1 MSFIRV
7 FQVLCITVNVS
18 FYTATPPD
26 EGSFAMHSL
35 LQINYIRANHYPI
48 GGASEIPYNMIPI
61 IEAAGGRVLVRVRVK
76 EIIVSDGCAVGV
88 KVTKGKHEYKIMA
101 PLIISDAGL
110 MNTVHKLLP
119 DHVTKKYQMD
129 SLTKLVKP
137 APGFL
142 MVFIGLNGTKEELG
156 LKSQNIWCS
165 VDDIEKLTYKFRALT
180 AEKPTFDELPGLFI
194 GFPSAKDPTFNLRYP
209 GKSTCSVLTFGKY
222 EWFEEWKNEKVMHRG
237 DDYNSLKMEIGRWI
251 WKSVCILYPHLEDKL
266 EYLEVGTPL
275 SFQYYLESYGGTGY
289 GLDHTVYRFDPYV
302 QTELRPETPVSG
314 LYLTGQDLF
323 SDGFSGAM
331 FGGAFCA
338 SAILQYNV
346 MLELM
351 ELRNIWKKLN

>member
-1 MSFIRV
+1 M
-7 FQVLCITVNVS
+7 
-18 FYTATPPD
+18 
-26 EGSFAMHSL
+26 
-35 LQINYIRANHYPI
+35 NHYPI
-48 GGASEIPYNMIPI
+48 GGASEIPYNMIPM
-61 IEAAGGRVLVRVRVK
+61 IEAAGGRVLVRVRVT
-76 EIIVSDGCAVGV
+76 EIIVSDGRAVGV
-88 KVTKGKHEYKIMA
+88 KVTKGKHEYTIMA

-137 APGFL
+137 AIGFL

-156 LKSQNIWCS
+156 LKAQNIWCFPED
-165 VDDIEKLTYKFRALT
+165 VEKVT
-180 AEKPTFDELPGLFI
+180 ARHHTKQPKSEGLPLMFVA
-194 GFPSAKDPTFNLRYP
+194 FPSAKDPTFNLRCP
-209 GKSTCSVLTFGKY
+209 GKSTCSIVSFVNL

-237 DDYNSLKMEIGRWI
+237 DDYNSFKMEIGRQLWQ
-251 WKSVCILYPHLEDKL
+251 SVCILYPHLEDKL

-302 QTELRPETPVSG
+302 QAELRPETPVSG

-323 SDGFSGAM
+323 SDGFAGAV
-331 FGGAFCA
+331 FGGVFCA
-338 SAILQYNV
+338 SAILQRNLL
-346 MLELM
+346 MDLLELRKM
-351 ELRNIWKKLN
+351 WKKFN